1 MKKDLSIKF
10 IKLHFYII
18 LFFLHF
24 YVDKSEI
31 IYKSVFVEKF
41 DIIFVFSENKIYSYE
56 STSLSMIT
64 NYVFTESEQYIGNE
78 EEAEMISFA
87 ATPMQETN
95 NYCQIYI
102 IVKNFL
108 YNFSKNGDYVKN
120 VKIENMENAP
130 SNIIIHECKFETYSV
145 CTFFIALID
154 LDKNLKIYQIKDKVS
169 DDFVFENQITYN
181 LINSSGE
188 SSLSISNYVSCQIMM
203 ISSESKVLTCF
214 YENQNLEIGTITFNP
229 KNLNEL
235 KSKPPQFKV
244 NSGAT
249 IIKSILYSRDS
260 KAFVCYINNN
270 KDCACLY
277 FDIIENKWSDNEYR
291 YLEQCNQPTRFYN
304 LDFYEKSHEYI
315 LSCFHSINE
324 FDSITFNS
332 DMEIVSHDIF
342 NNNDNNNI
350 NNDNN
355 NINNVNN
362 NINHDNNNINNDNNN
377 INNDYNNFYNDHNN
391 INNNININEYC
402 ISNTVI
408 KECNNSS
415 LSSIINNFEELDYK
429 IVVICPE
436 NLDHP
441 KKINNNFRSC
451 SKYAKLI
458 SINSDTYSSINII
471 NETFIMPIFTTS
483 LINSSIIIPN
493 DTIFTSVTNVSKT
506 YSSNSVISSSL
517 IKIPIIPITTITETY
532 SSINIMISLINQSI
546 TIPSEMITD
555 IKSITI
561 PSEMITEI
569 KSITIPS
576 EMITIPSEMITD
588 INPPISHNSRKIIK
602 KSTNKTK
609 EELINNL
616 DSLIEDIIIG
626 NIYEIKNDDY
636 EVKIRPINYKEFESG
651 STYVN
656 FLECENTLR
665 KKNGLSDDTIL
676 TVIQMEIYKNDEKS
690 LTNQVEYAVYDN
702 NKQKLDLSVCANDK
716 IEINYAISNTS
727 SINFNE
733 ISYYSDIGVD
743 VFNIKDKFFNDI
755 CYPYSNDSSDMIL
768 KDRISNIYQNFSICD
783 NNCEYNKINI
793 SSMTITCYCNIKS
806 NIDTKKEDLK
816 FDKIYLDLFAEST
829 FGVIICYNLVFN
841 LENKINNMGF
851 IIFTLLIILHI
862 PIIISYC
869 INGVFPINKYII
881 NEMKKYH
888 YLQKENS
895 PIKKK
900 SSIYKVEQDEITDK
914 TKSKLKCKTRRKTN
928 NNYTHKKG
936 EEMSLSKKKF
946 IHSLSNDNIN
956 KRFKKDNI
964 KTKKNKKKS
973 KINSILILNVQEN
986 NKNIIKLSDDRALYS
1001 DESNFKEK
1009 ILKKYKKLKNN
1020 KIENTNHYSLIQID
1034 ATNTINNAYKESK
1047 YFLDNFDYEDAI
1059 IYDKRSFCRIY
1070 FICLMAK
1077 ENILSTFFLKSPLE
1091 LKTIRLCIF
1100 IFIYSCDFALN
1111 TLFYFNEKISDKY
1124 NYKGDNIIWFN
1135 ILNNL
1140 TITFTSSIL
1149 SFFIVVILQLLTN
1162 SKDSIEEVFREEERK
1177 MKRDKNYKVNRKTKS
1192 IMLQNLFIINR
1203 NLKCKIGL
1211 FLIIE
1216 LLIML
1221 FFYYFVTAF
1230 CEVYKETQASWIID
1244 CFISFLISFP
1254 VEFLLALMI
1263 SVFYIISIK
1272 YKIKILYRIAMIFY
1286 SLG

>member
-1 MKKDLSIKF
+1 MNFLLIIFLMKKQHLIKF
-10 IKLHFYII
+10 IKVQLYLI
-18 LFFLHF
+18 LIYLQFNC
-24 YVDKSEI
+24 VKEDI
-31 IYKSVFVEKF
+31 IYKSIYVEKYNK
-41 DIIFVFSENKIYSYE
+41 IFAFSEKKVYCYQS
-56 STSLSMIT
+56 SSLSIIN
-64 NYVFTESEQYIGNE
+64 NYTFVNNEQYIRNE
-78 EEAEMISFA
+78 EEAEMISF
-87 ATPMQETN
+87 TVTSLSN
-95 NYCQIYI
+95 IFIYFKGIYI
-102 IVKNFL
+102 MVKNFL
-108 YNFSKNGDYVKN
+108 YKYSEDGYYKKSVK
-120 VKIENMENAP
+120 VKNMENVP
-130 SNIIIHECKFETYSV
+130 SNIIAHECKSEIYSI
-145 CTFFIALID
+145 CIIFIALID
-154 LDKNLKIYQIKDKVS
+154 LNKNLKIYQIKD
-169 DDFVFENQITYN
+169 NQITYN

-304 LDFYEKSHEYI
+304 LDYYEKSNEYI
-315 LSCFHSINE
+315 LSCFNSINE
-324 FDSITFNS
+324 FDSISFNS
-332 DMEIVSHDIF
+332 NMKI
-342 NNNDNNNI
+342 I
-350 NNDNN
+350 NSSN
-355 NINNVNN
+355 
-362 NINHDNNNINNDNNN
+362 
-377 INNDYNNFYNDHNN
+377 
-391 INNNININEYC
+391 NEYC
-402 ISNTVI
+402 ISNTIV
-408 KECNNSS
+408 KECNDSS
-415 LSSIINNFEELDYK
+415 LSSIINIYYQSDYE
-429 IVVICPE
+429 IAIICPE
-436 NLDHP
+436 NLEQL
-441 KKINNNFRSC
+441 KKIKYIRPC
-451 SKYAKLI
+451 SKNNQLFSITSETNSSIIITNYTNI
-458 SINSDTYSSINII
+458 IPISTNSSINFPNDTKFTSVTTVSKTYSSINII
-471 NETFIMPIFTTS
+471 T
-483 LINSSIIIPN
+483 
-493 DTIFTSVTNVSKT
+493 
-506 YSSNSVISSSL
+506 
-517 IKIPIIPITTITETY
+517 
-532 SSINIMISLINQSI
+532 SLINQSVI
-546 TIPSEMITD
+546 
-555 IKSITI
+555 
-561 PSEMITEI
+561 
-569 KSITIPS
+569 
-576 EMITIPSEMITD
+576 IPSEMITD

-676 TVIQMEIYKNDEKS
+676 TVIQMEIYKNDDNS
-690 LTNQVEYAVYDN
+690 LTNQVEYAVYNDN
-702 NKQKLDLSVCANDK
+702 KLRLDLSVCANDK
-716 IEINYAISNTS
+716 IEINYAISNAS
-727 SINFNE
+727 AINLND

-743 VFNIKDKFFNDI
+743 IFNIKDNFFNDI

-768 KDRISNIYQNFSICD
+768 KDRISNIYQNYSMCD

-793 SSMTITCYCNIKS
+793 SLMTITCDCNIKS
-806 NIDTKKEDLK
+806 NVDAKKEDLK
-816 FDKIYLDLFAEST
+816 FDKIYLDLFKESS
-829 FGVIICYNLVFN
+829 FGVILCFNLVFS
-841 LENKINNMGF
+841 LENKSKNIGF
-851 IIFTLLIILHI
+851 IVFTFLILLHI
-862 PIIISYC
+862 PIIITYF
-869 INGVFPINKYII
+869 INGVLPINKYII
-881 NEMKKYH
+881 KEMKKFH
-888 YLQKENS
+888 YLPNENY

-900 SSIYKVEQDEITDK
+900 KNNIYEVDQDEINK
-914 TKSKLKCKTRRKTN
+914 NKNSKS
-928 NNYTHKKG
+928 NYKY
-936 EEMSLSKKKF
+936 
-946 IHSLSNDNIN
+946 
-956 KRFKKDNI
+956 
-964 KTKKNKKKS
+964 KTKKKKNLFIKEQTS
-973 KINSILILNVQEN
+973 LSHKNFINSVSENEIEKKIKKINITKKHYNKNTMKPIKILNYQIN
-986 NKNIIKLSDDRALYS
+986 NKNIIKLNNNLDLYS
-1001 DESNFKEK
+1001 NEKNSKEK
-1009 ILKKYKKLKNN
+1009 NKKKN
-1020 KIENTNHYSLIQID
+1020 KIKEKQNINYYSLIQID
-1034 ATNTINNAYKESK
+1034 ANNTINNAYKESK

-1177 MKRDKNYKVNRKTKS
+1177 MKHDKNYKVKRKTKKN
-1192 IMLQNLFIINR
+1192 MLKNLFIINR
-1203 NLKCKIGL
+1203 NLKCKIAL
-1211 FLIIE
+1211 FLILE
-1216 LLIML
+1216 LLIMF

-1230 CEVYKETQASWIID
+1230 CEVYKETQTSWIID
-1244 CFISFLISFP
+1244 CLVSFLISFP
-1254 VEFLLALMI
+1254 IEFLLALII
-1263 SVFYIISIK
+1263 SIFYIISIK
-1272 YKIKILYRIAMIFY
+1272 KKKKCLYRIAMIFY